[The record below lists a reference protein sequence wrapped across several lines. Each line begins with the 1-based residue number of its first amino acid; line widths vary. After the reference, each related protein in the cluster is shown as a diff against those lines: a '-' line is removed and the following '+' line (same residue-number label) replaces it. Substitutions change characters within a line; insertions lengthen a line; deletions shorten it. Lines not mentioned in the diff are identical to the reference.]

1 MNDKLSLGAAL
12 AAASAL
18 VRVEARPD
26 RARLALKVF
35 EVTFDTSPRED
46 IGAFIGAGITQVGDL
61 AFLAVDPADKHGW
74 FETLAEDL
82 VAYRLFPVMSDG
94 CGNLHAV
101 YIDDPV
107 GGPVYFFEAI
117 EGYSRSAQV
126 SASSIPRLVV
136 AAANASVDDEF
147 WSSPAKVL
155 AVDPFLR
162 AERGACLPWQ
172 AD

>member
-1 MNDKLSLGAAL
+1 MTEELSLEAAL
-12 AAASAL
+12 AAAGVL

-26 RARLALKVF
+26 RAKLALKVF
-35 EVTFDTSPRED
+35 EVTFDASPRED
-46 IGAFIGAGITQVGDL
+46 IRAFIGAGITQVGDF

-82 VAYRLFPVMSDG
+82 VAYRLLPVMSDG

-107 GGPVYFFEAI
+107 GGPVYFFEAMD
-117 EGYSRSAQV
+117 GYSRPAQV
-126 SASSIPRLVV
+126 SASSIPRLVL

-147 WSSPAKVL
+147 WCSPAKVL
-155 AVDPFLR
+155 AVDPFLK
-162 AERGACLPWQ
+162 AARGACLPWQ